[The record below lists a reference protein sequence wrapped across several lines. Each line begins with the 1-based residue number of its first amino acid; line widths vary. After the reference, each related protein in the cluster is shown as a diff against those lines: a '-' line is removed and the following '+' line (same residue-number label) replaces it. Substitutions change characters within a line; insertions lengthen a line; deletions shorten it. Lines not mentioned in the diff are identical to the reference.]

1 MRKAGNKTKTTG
13 TCTLT
18 AVETLSPTGPYSKAT
33 RTAGVPGWRKR
44 LKIRRRRRAIPTL
57 VNAIYKKKKTESASG
72 VPIAMVTGYVST
84 VNARASQTAVK
95 RILIHPSGKI
105 VIMLRTR
112 KDPAFGIWIAKVT
125 GLVSTA
131 NARASQTAEQT
142 TQLIFASLNNK
153 SDDWQERAGCSRTK
167 RAPAYQV
174 NQDLL
179 YRQTT
184 TRSLIT
190 QRSRFMAAH

>member
-44 LKIRRRRRAIPTL
+44 LKIRRRRRAIPSSEIVMWL
-57 VNAIYKKKKTESASG
+57 RADPASG

-84 VNARASQTAVK
+84 TYARASQIAVK
-95 RILIHPSGKI
+95 RILIDPSSTN
-105 VIMLRTR
+105 VILLSKRTHN
-112 KDPAFGIWIAKVT
+112 ACGIWIARVT
-125 GLVSTA
+125 EIVSTKD
-131 NARASQTAEQT
+131 ARASQTAEQT

-153 SDDWQERAGCSRTK
+153 SDDWQERAGCSRIK

-190 QRSRFMAAH
+190 QRSRFMAAQ